1 MNQDINCAEYT
12 RGGESF
18 CSIVCIL
25 GGEIDEGLL
34 NLKIRK
40 QFGVWQMDKI
50 IGMFDPQYSICIFPT
65 DCEWIHCITF
75 CLLF

>member
-1 MNQDINCAEYT
+1 MLYVLHQHSPFKMNQDINCAEYT

-40 QFGVWQMDKI
+40 QFGV
-50 IGMFDPQYSICIFPT
+50 
-65 DCEWIHCITF
+65 
-75 CLLF
+75 